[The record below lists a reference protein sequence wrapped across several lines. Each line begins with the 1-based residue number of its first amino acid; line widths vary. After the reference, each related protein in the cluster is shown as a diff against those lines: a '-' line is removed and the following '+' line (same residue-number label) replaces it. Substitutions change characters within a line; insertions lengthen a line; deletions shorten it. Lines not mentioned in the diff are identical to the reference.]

1 MTDPIYRCSD
11 HGFQTAQHCSEC
23 DEQLPQVLSGSRRR
37 QLSKFM
43 SGALRH
49 FPEDVGLTVDDYGW
63 TPTSELIAAVG
74 DNYDWADSQAV
85 EAVVSQDPK
94 GRFERRG
101 EQIRAA
107 YGHSVDVTI
116 ERGAVDVPDTLYHGT
131 APDNIPSIE
140 ADGLRS
146 MNRQA
151 VHLTDSED
159 EARTVGERHAG
170 DPIVLRVSSKALQEE
185 GLEISKDGKFIY
197 TVDHVPPAC
206 IENLPKY

>member
-1 MTDPIYRCSD
+1 MPTLDDP
-11 HGFQTAQHCSEC
+11 
-23 DEQLPQVLSGSRRR
+23 
-37 QLSKFM
+37 
-43 SGALRH
+43 
-49 FPEDVGLTVDDYGW
+49 
-63 TPTSELIAAVG
+63 
-74 DNYDWADSQAV
+74 
-85 EAVVSQDPK
+85 
-94 GRFERRG
+94 
-101 EQIRAA
+101 
-107 YGHSVDVTI
+107 
-116 ERGAVDVPDTLYHGT
+116 VPATLYHGT
-131 APDNIPSIE
+131 APYKTPSIE